1 MTKIEPTQVAVQAIR
16 QLFAVNR
23 EPSRRVLVDMYE
35 NDWNRI
41 SKVKD
46 ELDLSWKEFFHAI
59 VLWLDAFEADADTQ
73 QVVANLVRQG
83 AGQR

>member
-1 MTKIEPTQVAVQAIR
+1 
-16 QLFAVNR
+16 
-23 EPSRRVLVDMYE
+23 MYE

-83 AGQR
+83 TGQR